1 MYSAFEWRVESP
13 GHDELRCVFF
23 LINGTVML
31 LDLPRE
37 EDEQDAK
44 VPRNDFS
51 LRPSEEREVLERI
64 ARLVR
69 TIATGTAM
77 WSAQFERE
85 QGKESPGFPEWRW
98 SNETQALLSRYADSA
113 GLAAAGQAARF
124 TDPYDPGRNSIILL
138 LNAFPLE
145 LRWYGD
151 ALMEIPPTHLAH
163 GIRPLLYTLLR
174 RDLLRRLLRKCN
186 RLGCDRYFEAS
197 RPDKFSC
204 SNECSAKV
212 AQQKNYREKTKPQRQ
227 EKSRLRKLQKANL
240 SNELQTKV

>member
-85 QGKESPGFPEWRW
+85 QGKESKGSQNGVGAMKLKLSCRATPIPQDWLQQVRLRD
-98 SNETQALLSRYADSA
+98 SPIHTIQA
-113 GLAAAGQAARF
+113 
-124 TDPYDPGRNSIILL
+124 
-138 LNAFPLE
+138 
-145 LRWYGD
+145 
-151 ALMEIPPTHLAH
+151 EIQ
-163 GIRPLLYTLLR
+163 
-174 RDLLRRLLRKCN
+174 
-186 RLGCDRYFEAS
+186 S
-197 RPDKFSC
+197 FSC
-204 SNECSAKV
+204 
-212 AQQKNYREKTKPQRQ
+212 
-227 EKSRLRKLQKANL
+227 
-240 SNELQTKV
+240 